1 MYASVISLLFL
12 DSVVRSPGDAKMDNN
27 MITFIFIAVWAFL
40 SLAIMILRLL
50 LRKFRRQRFDLSDY
64 LTMAAMVSVLA
75 RLAICPVVLV
85 YGNND
90 NAGGIVTTS
99 QYSQEQVD
107 RMVIGSKL
115 TLVDRLNY
123 NT

>member
-1 MYASVISLLFL
+1 
-12 DSVVRSPGDAKMDNN
+12 MDNN
-27 MITFIFIAVWAFL
+27 TITFIFIAVWAFL
-40 SLAIMILRLL
+40 SLAIMTLRLL

-64 LTMAAMVSVLA
+64 LTMVAMVSALA
-75 RLAICPVVLV
+75 RSAICPVALV
-85 YGNND
+85 YGNN
-90 NAGGIVTTS
+90 NNSGGVITTC